1 MAKNKDGKRRVNA
14 SGNHANARGA
24 FSDSER
30 RKTIGKNLSF
40 GASEAYKLLRTNLV
54 FSMVDEE
61 GCRVIGVTSALRGE
75 GKSTTS
81 INLAYSLAQSG
92 KRVLLLEADM
102 RIPVMASLFRMGENT
117 PGLSQVLAGMTALKD
132 AVYPL
137 PHLRNVSVLPAG
149 EIPSNPAELLAS
161 KRMEIILEAL
171 VSVFEYIII
180 DLPPVNA
187 VSDGLA
193 ISRLLSGMI
202 VVVRQDYCDQQ
213 ALAETMQRM
222 ELLEVK
228 ILGFVLNGAESSA
241 KRNKKYG
248 NGGYYKQGQGYAYGY
263 GKKETKASAPTE
275 SVSAP
280 ASAQEPEPESGTMS
294 NV

>member
-1 MAKNKDGKRRVNA
+1 MAKKSGKRSVT
-14 SGNHANARGA
+14 SGGHSGMKGMSSA
-24 FSDSER
+24 SER

-40 GASEAYKLLRTNLV
+40 GAAEAYKLLRTNLV
-54 FSMVDEE
+54 FSMADEE

-81 INLAYSLAQSG
+81 INLAYSLAQTG

-102 RIPVMASLFRMGENT
+102 RIPVMASILRLDET
-117 PGLSQVLAGMTALKD
+117 PGLSHVLAGINSLNE
-132 AVYPL
+132 AVHQL
-137 PHLRNVSVLPAG
+137 PMLRNVSILPAG
-149 EIPSNPAELLAS
+149 EIPPNPSELLSS
-161 KRMEIILEAL
+161 KRMELVLEAL

-202 VVVRQDYCDQQ
+202 MVVRQDYCDQQ
-213 ALAETMQRM
+213 ALAEAMQRM
-222 ELLEVK
+222 ELLEIKV
-228 ILGFVLNGAESSA
+228 LGFVFNGAESA
-241 KRNKKYG
+241 EKRHKKYG
-248 NGGYYKQGQGYAYGY
+248 NRGYYKQGQGYAYGY
-263 GKKETKASAPTE
+263 GKKEAP
-275 SVSAP
+275 SVSPVNTDNAP
-280 ASAQEPEPESGTMS
+280 APVHAPEQPDESTS

>member
-1 MAKNKDGKRRVNA
+1 MARKNDGKRSA
-14 SGNHANARGA
+14 STNGSHANARGA
-24 FSDSER
+24 FSASER

-54 FSMVDEE
+54 FSMADEE

-92 KRVLLLEADM
+92 KQVLLLEADM
-102 RIPVMASLFRMGENT
+102 RIPVMASILRLEDT
-117 PGLSQVLAGMTALKD
+117 PGLSQVLAGITPLKD
-132 AVYPL
+132 AVHPI
-137 PHLRNVSVLPAG
+137 PSLRNVSVLPAG
-149 EIPSNPAELLAS
+149 EIPPNPAELLAS

-171 VSVFEYIII
+171 ASVFEYIII

-202 VVVRQDYCDQQ
+202 MVVRQDYCDQQ
-213 ALAETMQRM
+213 ALAEAMQHM
-222 ELLEVK
+222 ELLEIKV
-228 ILGFVLNGAESSA
+228 LGFVLNGAESTA

-248 NGGYYKQGQGYAYGY
+248 RYGYYKQGQGYAYGY
-263 GKKETKASAPTE
+263 GKKEKQVTAPTPVAAHE
-275 SVSAP
+275 SA
-280 ASAQEPEPESGTMS
+280 PESGTMS
-294 NV
+294 DV

>member
-1 MAKNKDGKRRVNA
+1 MAKKRAGKRSVGASVSHSNA
-14 SGNHANARGA
+14 KGA
-24 FSDSER
+24 FSASEC
-30 RKTIGKNLSF
+30 RKTIGKHLSF

-54 FSMVDEE
+54 FSMADEE

-102 RIPVMASLFRMGENT
+102 RIPVMASILRLEDT

-132 AVYPL
+132 AIHPVPT
-137 PHLRNVSVLPAG
+137 LRNVSVLPAG
-149 EIPSNPAELLAS
+149 EIPPNPSELLSS

-171 VSVFEYIII
+171 LSVFEYIII
-180 DLPPVNA
+180 DLPPINA
-187 VSDGLA
+187 VSDSLA

-213 ALAETMQRM
+213 SLAEAMQRM

-228 ILGFVLNGAESSA
+228 VLGFVLNGAESTP

-248 NGGYYKQGQGYAYGY
+248 TYGYYKQGQGYAYGY
-263 GKKETKASAPTE
+263 GKKETRAAAPVD
-275 SVSAP
+275 SDAAP
-280 ASAQEPEPESGTMS
+280 IAVHEPEPGSETVSD
-294 NV
+294 V

>member
-1 MAKNKDGKRRVNA
+1 MARKTDRKRSV
-14 SGNHANARGA
+14 NARGA
-24 FSDSER
+24 FSASER
-30 RKTIGKNLSF
+30 RRTIGKNLSF

-54 FSMVDEE
+54 FSMTDEE
-61 GCRVIGVTSALRGE
+61 GSRVIGVTSALRGE

-81 INLAYSLAQSG
+81 INLAYSLAQTG

-102 RIPVMASLFRMGENT
+102 RIPVMASILRLEENA
-117 PGLSQVLAGMTALKD
+117 PGLSQVLAGMTAPKD
-132 AVYPL
+132 AVRQL
-137 PHLRNVSVLPAG
+137 PHLLNVSVLPAG
-149 EIPSNPAELLAS
+149 DIPPNPAELLAS

-213 ALAETMQRM
+213 ALAEAMQRM

-228 ILGFVLNGAESSA
+228 VLGFVLNGAESAA

-248 NGGYYKQGQGYAYGY
+248 NGGYYKQGHGYAYGY
-263 GKKETKASAPTE
+263 GKKEAQVAAAAE
-275 SVSAP
+275 SVPAP
-280 ASAQEPEPESGTMS
+280 VAAQEPEPESGTMS